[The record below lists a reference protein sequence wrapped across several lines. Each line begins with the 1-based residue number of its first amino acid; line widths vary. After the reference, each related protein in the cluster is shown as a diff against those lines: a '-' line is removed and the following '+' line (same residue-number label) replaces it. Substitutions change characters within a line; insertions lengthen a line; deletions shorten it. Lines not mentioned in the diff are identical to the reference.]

1 MQDWKEIFFKLLKN
15 LALNFSPVTTECTL
29 AFHVLK
35 CLTLSFTKHTNR
47 QSTISSQPSLS
58 VTSQVILSNQ

>member
-1 MQDWKEIFFKLLKN
+1 MSVMQSYVAVYSKREIKGAAHKN
-15 LALNFSPVTTECTL
+15 GDVDGTCKRA
-29 AFHVLK
+29 
-35 CLTLSFTKHTNR
+35 LTLSFTKHTNC